1 MLTVNNLTFSYGKKP
16 LFENLSLSVPEGSIC
31 GLLGLNGAGKST
43 LLYLMSGL
51 LFPNSGEVCFNDINV
66 AKRLPSTL
74 GNMFIVPEE
83 FELPSMT
90 LAQYMKINAPFYPKF
105 DPDKLRRSL
114 EAFDMKVMNVNL
126 QTLSM
131 GQKKKVYLSFALA
144 TNVDLLIMDEPT
156 NGLDIPS
163 KSQFRKAVAQS
174 MTDSQTILISTHQ
187 IRDIESMLD
196 HLIMLDQSEVLLD
209 CRVADV
215 TDKLSFANYPMSQ
228 TPKDALFTQPSA
240 IGCQAVTIKRDDEEP
255 GEINVEMLFNA
266 ALAHKDTIRSLF
278 RNK

>member
-16 LFENLSLSVPEGSIC
+16 LFENLSLGVPEGSIC

-51 LFPNSGEVCFNDINV
+51 LFPRDGAVLFNDV
-66 AKRLPSTL
+66 DVSKRLPSTL
-74 GNMFIVPEE
+74 SNMFIVPEE

-105 DPDKLRRSL
+105 DADKLRRSL
-114 EAFDMKVMNVNL
+114 EAFDMKVMDVNL

-131 GQKKKVYLSFALA
+131 GQKKKVFLSFALA

-174 MTDSQTILISTHQ
+174 MTDDQTILISTHQ

-215 TDKLSFANYPMSQ
+215 TEKLTFANYPMSQ
-228 TPKDALFTQPSA
+228 TPQDALFTQPSA
-240 IGCQAVTIKRDDEEP
+240 LGCQAVTVKKDDEES

-266 ALAHKDTIRSLF
+266 ALAHRDTVRSLF
-278 RNK
+278 RK

>member
-16 LFENLSLSVPEGSIC
+16 LFENLSLEVPEGSIC

-51 LFPNSGEVCFNDINV
+51 LFPREGEVLFNDEDV

-90 LAQYMKINAPFYPKF
+90 LANYMKINSPFYPKF
-105 DPDKLRRSL
+105 DTEKLRRSL
-114 EAFDMKVMNVNL
+114 EAFDMKIMDVNL

-131 GQKKKVYLSFALA
+131 GQKKKAFLSFALA

-215 TDKLSFANYPMSQ
+215 TDKLTFANYPMAQ
-228 TPKDALFTQPSA
+228 TPTDALFTQPSA
-240 IGCQAVTIKRDDEEP
+240 IGCQAVTIRKGDEES

-266 ALAHKDTIRSLF
+266 ALAHRDKIRSLF
-278 RNK
+278 AKK